1 MKKLVL
7 MLVSAIMLVVFTAN
21 TAAAQRHK
29 FYYYP
34 SANVYYDVSVGLY
47 YYNPGSTWTSVQ
59 VLPPGFSI
67 TIGAPRYVVYHQGPD
82 VWVDNHIHVV
92 KYKGYN
98 KKSYSKK
105 YYKHKKHGK
114 RH

>member
-7 MLVSAIMLVVFTAN
+7 MLVSTVMIMVFTIN
-21 TAAAQRHK
+21 TATAQKHK
-29 FYYYP
+29 YYYYP
-34 SANVYYDVSVGLY
+34 STNVYYDAGPGLY
-47 YYNPGSTWTSVQ
+47 YYNPGTTWTSVR

-82 VWVDNHIHVV
+82 VWVNNQIHVV
-92 KYKGYN
+92 KYKGHN
-98 KKSYSKK
+98 KK